1 MYFKWAS
8 ASCQANGGGSPPRMG
23 SQLRGLFQSEK
34 GLYFFLVPFHSELKF
49 LDNRVMDE
57 PVHLAVEGCLQLE
70 LESKANLSASVLLV
84 KPL

>member
-1 MYFKWAS
+1 MEAAALPEWVPSLEAG
-8 ASCQANGGGSPPRMG
+8 N
-23 SQLRGLFQSEK
+23 QSEK